1 MFYSIRH
8 ITRFHYTAPVNES
21 VMEVRMRPRSD
32 SDQRCL
38 HFELTVNP
46 KAHVSFYRDHLG
58 NTIHHFDVPGSHT
71 RLGLVA
77 ESTVEVDSTEPVP
90 ESIDATAWHD
100 IDAIAESGEYFEFLQ
115 PSQFAT
121 PTPLL
126 KAFAR
131 EIGAERQGDPLS
143 LLRELNSRIFE
154 ALSYVPKSTDVD
166 SPIDIAL
173 SSRMGVCQDFS
184 HVMIA
189 VLRGLGIP
197 ARYVSGYVYHTAD
210 AHDRSSDGATHAWVE
225 ALLPGLG
232 WVGFDPTNDLLAAE
246 RHIRTAIGRDYADVP
261 PAKGVFKGTADSLLS
276 VAVRVKTTD
285 APADEQEMLQTAEA
299 FNVTDQASGEQPDDH
314 HQVQH
319 QQQQQQQQQ

>member
-38 HFELTVNP
+38 QFALTVNP
-46 KAHVSFYRDHLG
+46 KAHVNFYRDHLG

-77 ESTVEVDSTEPVP
+77 ESTVEVDASEPMP
-90 ESIDATAWHD
+90 NGIDPTAWQD
-100 IDAIAESGEYFEFLQ
+100 IDAIADSGEFFEFLQ
-115 PSQFAT
+115 PSTFAT
-121 PTPLL
+121 PTSLL
-126 KAFAR
+126 KAFAN
-131 EIGAERQGDPLS
+131 EIGAERRDDPLT
-143 LLRELNSRIFE
+143 LLRELNSRIFG

-166 SPIDIAL
+166 SPIDTAL

-197 ARYVSGYVYHTAD
+197 ARYVSGYLYHTAE
-210 AHDRSSDGATHAWVE
+210 AQDRSSDGATHAWVE
-225 ALLPGLG
+225 AMLPGLG
-232 WVGFDPTNDLLAAE
+232 WVGFDPTNNLLSTE

-285 APADEQEMLQTAEA
+285 APADDQEMLQVAEA
-299 FNVTDQASGEQPDDH
+299 FIVTENPGVDQQDA
-314 HQVQH
+314 
-319 QQQQQQQQQ
+319 QQQQQQ

>member
-38 HFELTVNP
+38 HFVLTVNP
-46 KAHVSFYRDHLG
+46 KAHVSLYRDHLG

-71 RLGLVA
+71 RLGMVA
-77 ESTVEVDSTEPVP
+77 EATVEVDSCEPLP
-90 ESIDATAWHD
+90 DCIDATAWRD
-100 IDAIAESGEYFEFLQ
+100 IDAIASSGEYFEFLE

-126 KAFAR
+126 QAFAV
-131 EIGAERQGDPLS
+131 EIGAERRGDPLS
-143 LLRELNSRIFE
+143 LLRELNARIFD

-166 SPIDIAL
+166 SPIDTAL
-173 SSRMGVCQDFS
+173 STRMGVCQDFS
-184 HVMIA
+184 HVMIT

-197 ARYVSGYVYHTAD
+197 ARYVSGYLFHSAD
-210 AHDRSSDGATHAWVE
+210 ARDRSVGGATHAWLE
-225 ALLPGLG
+225 AMLPGLG
-232 WVGFDPTNDLLAAE
+232 WVGFDPTNNLLSTE

-261 PAKGVFKGTADSLLS
+261 PAKGVFKGTADSVLS
-276 VAVRVKTTD
+276 VAVRVKITD
-285 APADEQEMLQTAEA
+285 APADDQDILQSAEA
-299 FNVTDQASGEQPDDH
+299 FTVTQQTVADQPDDR
-314 HQVQH
+314 
-319 QQQQQQQQQ
+319 QQQQQQQQ

>member
-8 ITRFHYTAPVNES
+8 ITRFHYSAPVNES

-38 HFELTVNP
+38 YFALTVNP

-77 ESTVEVDSTEPVP
+77 ESTVEVDASEPVP
-90 ESIDATAWHD
+90 DSIDATAWHD
-100 IDAIAESGEYFEFLQ
+100 IDAIAGSGEYFEFLQ
-115 PSQFAT
+115 PSELAI
-121 PTPLL
+121 PTALL
-126 KAFAR
+126 KAFAN
-131 EIGAERQGDPLS
+131 EIGAERRSDPLT
-143 LLRELNSRIFE
+143 LLRELNSKIFD

-197 ARYVSGYVYHTAD
+197 ARYVSGYLYHSAE
-210 AHDRSSDGATHAWVE
+210 AHDRSRDGATHAWVE
-225 ALLPGLG
+225 AMLPGLG
-232 WVGFDPTNDLLAAE
+232 WVGFDPTNNLLSTE

-261 PAKGVFKGTADSLLS
+261 PAKGVFKGTADSLIS
-276 VAVRVKTTD
+276 VAVRVKTTA

-299 FNVTDQASGEQPDDH
+299 FTVTEQPAADQQDDR
-314 HQVQH
+314 
-319 QQQQQQQQQ
+319 QQQQQQQ